1 MRRQKNPPILNINP
15 IFILATPFRYVPL
28 LFRMDKKYLNVAEVA
43 TYLNI
48 SDRAVRQRIKAH
60 TIQAEKV
67 GNAWRI
73 YSAQFREDTAPTDET
88 HAMIDFLKS
97 ELAEKNRH
105 IAELTKTLQQQQT
118 LLLIAEDKQR
128 PWWARILASI
138 KRQDHNLE
146 YSK

>member
-1 MRRQKNPPILNINP
+1 M
-15 IFILATPFRYVPL
+15 TS
-28 LFRMDKKYLNVAEVA
+28 KYLSVNEAA
-43 TYLNI
+43 KLLNI
-48 SDRAVRQRIKAH
+48 SDRAIRQRIKAH

-73 YSAQFREDTAPTDET
+73 YSAQFREDTEPTDET

-118 LLLIAEDKQR
+118 LLLVEQEKKVPFFTR
-128 PWWARILASI
+128 LLTHV
-138 KRQDHNLE
+138 KG
-146 YSK
+146 

>member
-1 MRRQKNPPILNINP
+1 MIS
-15 IFILATPFRYVPL
+15 
-28 LFRMDKKYLNVAEVA
+28 KYLSVNETAEL
-43 TYLNI
+43 LNI
-48 SDRAVRQRIKAH
+48 SDRAIRQRIKAR

-73 YSAQFREDTAPTDET
+73 YSAQFREDTEPTDET

-118 LLLIAEDKQR
+118 LLLVEQEK
-128 PWWARILASI
+128 RIPFFTRLLTLVKGA
-138 KRQDHNLE
+138 
-146 YSK
+146 

>member
-1 MRRQKNPPILNINP
+1 MIS
-15 IFILATPFRYVPL
+15 
-28 LFRMDKKYLNVAEVA
+28 KYLSVNETAEL
-43 TYLNI
+43 LNI
-48 SDRAVRQRIKAH
+48 SDRAVRQRIKAR

-73 YSAQFREDTAPTDET
+73 YSAQFRDDTEPTDKT
-88 HAMIDFLKS
+88 HDMIDFLKS

>member
-1 MRRQKNPPILNINP
+1 M
-15 IFILATPFRYVPL
+15 
-28 LFRMDKKYLNVAEVA
+28 FRMDKKYLNVAEVA

-48 SDRAVRQRIKAH
+48 SDRAVRQRIKAR

-73 YSAQFREDTAPTDET
+73 YSAQFREDTEPADET

-105 IAELTKTLQQQQT
+105 IAELTKALQQQQT
-118 LLLIAEDKQR
+118 LLLVEQEKKIPFFTRLLTLVKGT
-128 PWWARILASI
+128 
-138 KRQDHNLE
+138 
-146 YSK
+146 

>member
-1 MRRQKNPPILNINP
+1 M
-15 IFILATPFRYVPL
+15 TS
-28 LFRMDKKYLNVAEVA
+28 KYLSVNEAAEL
-43 TYLNI
+43 LNI
-48 SDRAVRQRIKAH
+48 SDRAIRQRIKAH

-73 YSAQFREDTAPTDET
+73 YSAQFREDTESTDET

-128 PWWARILASI
+128 PWWARILATI

>member
-1 MRRQKNPPILNINP
+1 
-15 IFILATPFRYVPL
+15 
-28 LFRMDKKYLNVAEVA
+28 MDKKYLSVNEAAE
-43 TYLNI
+43 YLDI
-48 SDRAVRQRIKAH
+48 SDRAVRQRIKAR

-73 YSAQFREDTAPTDET
+73 ASAQFREDTEPTAET
-88 HAMIDFLKS
+88 HDMIEFLKS

-128 PWWARILASI
+128 SWLSRFLTRIKPHYRPNTQHPPDDKIYAAA
-138 KRQDHNLE
+138 D
-146 YSK
+146 

>member
-1 MRRQKNPPILNINP
+1 MIS
-15 IFILATPFRYVPL
+15 
-28 LFRMDKKYLNVAEVA
+28 KYLSVNETAEL
-43 TYLNI
+43 LNI
-48 SDRAVRQRIKAH
+48 SDRAVRQRIKAR

>member
-1 MRRQKNPPILNINP
+1 M
-15 IFILATPFRYVPL
+15 TS
-28 LFRMDKKYLNVAEVA
+28 KYLSVNETAEL
-43 TYLNI
+43 LNI
-48 SDRAVRQRIKAH
+48 SDRAIRQRIKAR

-73 YSAQFREDTAPTDET
+73 YSAQFREDTEPTDKT

-118 LLLIAEDKQR
+118 LLLVEQEK
-128 PWWARILASI
+128 RIPFFTRLLTLVKGA
-138 KRQDHNLE
+138 
-146 YSK
+146 

>member
-1 MRRQKNPPILNINP
+1 M
-15 IFILATPFRYVPL
+15 TS
-28 LFRMDKKYLNVAEVA
+28 KYLSVNEAAEL
-43 TYLNI
+43 LNI
-48 SDRAVRQRIKAH
+48 SDRAIRQRIKAH

-73 YSAQFREDTAPTDET
+73 YSAQFREDTEPTDET

-118 LLLIAEDKQR
+118 LLLVEQEKKVPFFTR
-128 PWWARILASI
+128 LLTHV
-138 KRQDHNLE
+138 KG
-146 YSK
+146 

>member
-1 MRRQKNPPILNINP
+1 
-15 IFILATPFRYVPL
+15 
-28 LFRMDKKYLNVAEVA
+28 MDKKYLNVAEVA

-73 YSAQFREDTAPTDET
+73 YSAQFREDTEPTDET

>member
-1 MRRQKNPPILNINP
+1 MIS
-15 IFILATPFRYVPL
+15 
-28 LFRMDKKYLNVAEVA
+28 KYLSVNETAEL
-43 TYLNI
+43 LNI
-48 SDRAVRQRIKAH
+48 SDRAVRQRIKAR

-73 YSAQFREDTAPTDET
+73 YSAQFHEDTEPTDEI

-118 LLLIAEDKQR
+118 LLLVEQEKKVPFFTR
-128 PWWARILASI
+128 LLTHV
-138 KRQDHNLE
+138 KG
-146 YSK
+146 

>member
-1 MRRQKNPPILNINP
+1 MIS
-15 IFILATPFRYVPL
+15 
-28 LFRMDKKYLNVAEVA
+28 KYLSVNETAEL
-43 TYLNI
+43 LNI
-48 SDRAVRQRIKAH
+48 SDRAVRQRIKAR

-73 YSAQFREDTAPTDET
+73 YSAQFREDTESTDET

-128 PWWARILASI
+128 SWWSRLLTSI

-146 YSK
+146 YSKWFTKE

>member
-1 MRRQKNPPILNINP
+1 M
-15 IFILATPFRYVPL
+15 
-28 LFRMDKKYLNVAEVA
+28 FRMDKKYLSVNEAAEH
-43 TYLNI
+43 LNI
-48 SDRAVRQRIKAH
+48 SDRAVRQRIKAR

-73 YSAQFREDTAPTDET
+73 YSAQFREDTEPNPET

-97 ELAEKNRH
+97 EIAEKNRH

-128 PWWARILASI
+128 PWWARILASM
-138 KRQDHNLE
+138 KRQDHTIVT
-146 YSK
+146 

>member
-1 MRRQKNPPILNINP
+1 MIS
-15 IFILATPFRYVPL
+15 
-28 LFRMDKKYLNVAEVA
+28 KYLSVNETAEL
-43 TYLNI
+43 LNI
-48 SDRAVRQRIKAH
+48 SDRAVRQRIKAR

-73 YSAQFREDTAPTDET
+73 YSAQFREDTEPTDET

-118 LLLIAEDKQR
+118 LLLVEQEKKVPFFTR
-128 PWWARILASI
+128 LLTHV
-138 KRQDHNLE
+138 KG
-146 YSK
+146 

>member
-1 MRRQKNPPILNINP
+1 M
-15 IFILATPFRYVPL
+15 TS
-28 LFRMDKKYLNVAEVA
+28 KYLSVNEAAEL
-43 TYLNI
+43 LNI
-48 SDRAVRQRIKAH
+48 SDRAIRQRIKAR

-73 YSAQFREDTAPTDET
+73 YSAQFREDTESTDET

-105 IAELTKTLQQQQT
+105 ITELTKTLQQQQT

-128 PWWARILASI
+128 PWWARILATI

>member
-1 MRRQKNPPILNINP
+1 M
-15 IFILATPFRYVPL
+15 TS
-28 LFRMDKKYLNVAEVA
+28 KYLSVNETAEL
-43 TYLNI
+43 LNI
-48 SDRAVRQRIKAH
+48 SDRAVRQRIKAR

-73 YSAQFREDTAPTDET
+73 YSAQFREDTEPTDET

-105 IAELTKTLQQQQT
+105 IAELTKTIQQQQT

-128 PWWARILASI
+128 SWWSRLLTSI